1 MTLQSFRELLL
12 RHPNAPLHFAL
23 PDGDFIPEHFHITE
37 VGCVRKDFIDCGG
50 TMRKETTCRLQAWVA
65 DDTDHRLDA
74 TKLAAI
80 LKLAAPLFETEEL
93 PVEMEYEGQIV
104 SQYPVTEADVTPRGL
119 LFQLGAK
126 HTDCLAK
133 DRCGVPLAATE
144 GCAAPGCC

>member
-1 MTLQSFRELLL
+1 MNLRAFRDLLV
-12 RHPNAPLHFAL
+12 RYPNSEMNFAL
-23 PDGDFIPEHFHITE
+23 PDGDLVPAHFHVTE
-37 VGCVRKDFIDCGG
+37 VGRVRKDFIDCGG
-50 TMRKETTCRLQAWVA
+50 TTRTESSCRLQVWIAT
-65 DDTDHRLDA
+65 DTDHRLNS

-80 LKLAAPLFETEEL
+80 LKIAAPLFDSDDL
-93 PVEMEYEGQIV
+93 PVEVEYESGVV

-133 DRCGVPLAATE
+133 DRCGVPLATTD